1 MRLYFEAYKEQSE
14 EEIERGIP
22 QPMLRIEIKS
32 EEEAYELKEKFK
44 DQFDKFYIHYCYN
57 DEIPPKPCKLK
68 EI

>member
-14 EEIERGIP
+14 EEIGRGIP
-22 QPMLRIEIKS
+22 QQMIRIEIKS

-44 DQFDKFYIHYCYN
+44 DQFDKFYIHYCYH
-57 DEIPPKPCKLK
+57 DEEPTKPCELK